1 MEQTECCLGGIR
13 LSGVLR
19 PKQVASVGAQTKTRA
34 WAFRLSSSCLS
45 SVSHACC
52 KWLPP
57 PAVPYHTPLRAR
69 LSTPNNDPVARN
81 AQYITN
87 KNARPSVVSDNRRCQ
102 AAQAASGN
110 ANSSWS
116 GSHVLPH
123 MTLVASCGVF
133 VIFRGAERFVFRART
148 DPKDAMP
155 RRRCGEGRANITSSE
170 AELNGRLRPSNRG
183 RRHGVVAYP
192 PPKAPEGI
200 ARWGAEPPVR
210 TRIFVFQPG
219 GLGWTG

>member
-87 KNARPSVVSDNRRCQ
+87 K
-102 AAQAASGN
+102 
-110 ANSSWS
+110 
-116 GSHVLPH
+116 SHAKRHEKTTWFEAKSHEAKRNMV
-123 MTLVASCGVF
+123 
-133 VIFRGAERFVFRART
+133 RGLSAWGKAH
-148 DPKDAMP
+148 P
-155 RRRCGEGRANITSSE
+155 
-170 AELNGRLRPSNRG
+170 PSNQSANRSMVTRG
-183 RRHGVVAYP
+183 QE
-192 PPKAPEGI
+192 PKLTSIPSLHFVTIEQ
-200 ARWGAEPPVR
+200 
-210 TRIFVFQPG
+210 FVFQAAYHTNFILRRLTRPRTV
-219 GLGWTG
+219 LFFRVIS

>member
-34 WAFRLSSSCLS
+34 WAFRLSSSCLA

-87 KNARPSVVSDNRRCQ
+87 KNLTKPHENATEAKKELPIFYKGEKIEKKYIPDVFCFGKIILELKAVGALADEHRRQILNYLRMTKCKL
-102 AAQAASGN
+102 GLLIN
-110 ANSSWS
+110 F
-116 GSHVLPH
+116 GSYPRV
-123 MTLVASCGVF
+123 T
-133 VIFRGAERFVFRART
+133 IERFA
-148 DPKDAMP
+148 
-155 RRRCGEGRANITSSE
+155 
-170 AELNGRLRPSNRG
+170 L
-183 RRHGVVAYP
+183 
-192 PPKAPEGI
+192 
-200 ARWGAEPPVR
+200 
-210 TRIFVFQPG
+210 
-219 GLGWTG
+219 